1 MTDTFRDLCAELATE
16 LEAWEKAD
24 DLFSEAGTIRA
35 DANYGLAPRARTAL
49 AEGDGVGPTDEEL
62 IRRVSWMLD
71 GSVYDNDSGDIVRE
85 IRGLI
90 ADYGTHPRPIPVAER
105 LPTEAD
111 CDAEGRCWFSPWH
124 QQGYAPNWRL
134 IEPYLR
140 HFSDAWW
147 LPAHAL
153 PTPAQEGADG

>member
-1 MTDTFRDLCAELATE
+1 MSNNEHPITPPGRPGAVARWGNTTPQPVPHADGEVTRLVGAIEAEARE
-16 LEAWEKAD
+16 EKD
-24 DLFSEAGTIRA
+24 SGHLHW
-35 DANYGLAPRARTAL
+35 LTA
-49 AEGDGVGPTDEEL
+49 EEL
-62 IRRVSWMLD
+62 TRAATLLQQQAPQPVPVS
-71 GSVYDNDSGDIVRE
+71 
-85 IRGLI
+85 
-90 ADYGTHPRPIPVAER
+90 ER
-105 LPTEAD
+105 LPGPED

-153 PTPAQEGADG
+153 PTPGDNQQ